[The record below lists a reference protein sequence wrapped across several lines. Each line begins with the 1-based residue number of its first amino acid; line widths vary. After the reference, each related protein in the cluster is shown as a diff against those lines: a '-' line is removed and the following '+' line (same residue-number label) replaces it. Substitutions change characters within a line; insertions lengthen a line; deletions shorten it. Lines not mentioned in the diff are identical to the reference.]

1 MHTGIN
7 NKKNVY
13 YCQREFA
20 DAGMY
25 SVKGC
30 IGILDISAVV
40 GVLLFVFANGINWEN
55 CVFNYK

>member
-13 YCQREFA
+13 YCQRELA

-40 GVLLFVFANGINWEN
+40 GVLLFVFANGIN
-55 CVFNYK
+55 